1 MKKKKHTK
9 NWATEHAYSSE
20 QQEEPKPTAMFYST
34 SFRTEYKVN
43 SVVSGIHSFMEM
55 LGEKKTTTVFKC
67 TEKLNWY

>member
-1 MKKKKHTK
+1 MKKKHTK